1 MAAAQIPRGPA
12 RATHNELTVSA
23 EARTSTRRR
32 TEVFTK
38 RSAST
43 RQAPASLAVTDPRGT
58 RPAGRL
64 AWAGKA
70 GEDAEPLGV
79 LALGAGGPAQPP
91 QKRGWWLL
99 TQDGCSP
106 ASPQTRTQARART
119 HANGHARRRTDR
131 RAHARG
137 HARRRTETHA
147 HARRRTQ
154 AHGQPCRGAGGA
166 ALASRPMKAIPAER
180 GGRGP

>member
-91 QKRGWWLL
+91 QKRGRWLL

-119 HANGHARRRTDR
+119 HANGHARRRT
-131 RAHARG
+131 
-137 HARRRTETHA
+137 
-147 HARRRTQ
+147 Q
-154 AHGQPCRGAGGA
+154 AHGQAHAREWTRTHAHGQAHAGARTRTRTHAGA
-166 ALASRPMKAIPAER
+166 HRRTDSHAGAPAAPR
-180 GGRGP
+180 

>member
-119 HANGHARRRTDR
+119 HANGHARRRTQADTDR
-131 RAHARG
+131 RTHADTN
-137 HARRRTETHA
+137 RRTHADTHA
-147 HARRRTQ
+147 GARTRTRTHAGAHRRTDSH
-154 AHGQPCRGAGGA
+154 AGAPA
-166 ALASRPMKAIPAER
+166 APR
-180 GGRGP
+180 